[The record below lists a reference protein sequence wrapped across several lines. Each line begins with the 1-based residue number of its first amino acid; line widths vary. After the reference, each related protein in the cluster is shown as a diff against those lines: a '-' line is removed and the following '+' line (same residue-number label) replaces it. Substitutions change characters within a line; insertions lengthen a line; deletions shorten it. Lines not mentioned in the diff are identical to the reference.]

1 MTKSNFEKKGY
12 LSAYNFQHTTKSLR
26 GVIAVTQ
33 GRNLETGIEVVASCL
48 LPQGCQPVLYIPQDH
63 LFRGSIILIGLGLL
77 HQSLIK
83 KMSPRLVCGPVF
95 GKCLSVY
102 LLRPSFCTLAIQ
114 ELAQTGFELTELSC
128 FHLLQQILPPCN
140 GPIQLAIFLIDP
152 CLCQI
157 NNNNSNKTRQH
168 TMKGY

>member
-48 LPQGCQPVLYIPQDH
+48 LPHGCQPVLYIPQDH
-63 LFRGSIILIGLGLL
+63 LFRGSITLIGLGLL

-83 KMSPRLVCGPVF
+83 KMSPRLVCSPVF
-95 GKCLSVY
+95 GKCLSLY
-102 LLRPSFCTLAIQ
+102 LLRPSFCTPSYSGACPDWLWTYRA
-114 ELAQTGFELTELSC
+114 
-128 FHLLQQILPPCN
+128 LLLPPPSAN
-140 GPIQLAIFLIDP
+140 PTTMQWASTVGHFL
-152 CLCQI
+152 
-157 NNNNSNKTRQH
+157 N
-168 TMKGY
+168 